1 MFKVGDPV
9 TILIN
14 IPTGP
19 SVGDVG
25 RVVEYRPNKRG
36 AYSLTIS
43 FDGDEYPFYED
54 EVEHVKAS

>member
-1 MFKVGDPV
+1 MFKVGDLV

-19 SVGDVG
+19 NVGDVG
-25 RVVEYRPNKRG
+25 MVVNYRPNKRE
-36 AYSLTIS
+36 AYSLTVS
-43 FDGDEYPFYED
+43 FEGDEYPFYED